1 MLTAVGKA
9 YGEPT
14 AALAIFCASTLNAWA
29 TSKMYWPREGSKERK
44 QIENISQKLCARLLD
59 MRQVRWSGKEP
70 QEHLDAELVRNI
82 VPGLSPR

>member
-29 TSKMYWPREGSKERK
+29 TSKVYWPREGSEERK
-44 QIENISQKLCARLLD
+44 QIENISQNLCARLLD
-59 MRQVRWSGKEP
+59 MRQGSGKEL